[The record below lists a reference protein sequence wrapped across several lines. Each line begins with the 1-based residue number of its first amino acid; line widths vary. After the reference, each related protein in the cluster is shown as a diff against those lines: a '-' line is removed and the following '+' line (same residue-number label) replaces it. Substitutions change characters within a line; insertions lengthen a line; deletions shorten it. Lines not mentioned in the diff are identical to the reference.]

1 MASTVMN
8 SLGGAPGR
16 SSRPFLSPRRVG
28 ILLWLPLFLFL
39 GATFFAP
46 LLGMLRMSVQ
56 DTELAAAMP
65 QTVSALAQ
73 WDGQVPP
80 PDHIYEAVATDLLAA
95 RRDRSGGTIA
105 RRLNLEVA
113 GLQSVVNLTVRR
125 LPERVDHPSL
135 WRAAFSQLDTA
146 WDSPAVWHALER
158 SRGPRTDLHLL
169 SGFDLQRRD
178 DGAIH
183 RKPPTESLYVDV
195 LLRTF
200 AIALSATLICLLLA
214 LPTAALLVRVGPT
227 VRGLMMMALLLPLW
241 TSVLVRSA
249 SWLVLLQKNG
259 LVNQWLMGLGLIAEP
274 LALIYNR
281 TGVLISL
288 VHVLL
293 PYAVLPIFSSMKS
306 MSPTQMRAAS
316 SLGAGPFTAFH
327 RVYLPQILP
336 GISAGGLLVFILA
349 LGYYVTPLLLGGPSD
364 QLLPFYI
371 AFNAV
376 QTVNWGLA
384 AALGAILLAATV
396 ALYTA
401 YVRLVGVHRIGLG

>member
-1 MASTVMN
+1 MANTLTT
-8 SLGGAPGR
+8 SLTGAPSGTR
-16 SSRPFLSPRRVG
+16 PPFLSARRVG
-28 ILLWLPLFLFL
+28 VLLWLPLFLFL
-39 GATFFAP
+39 GATFFTP

-56 DTELAAAMP
+56 DTELAATMP
-65 QTVSALAQ
+65 QTMQALKS

-80 PDHIYEAVATDLLAA
+80 SDQVYEAVAQDLLAA
-95 RRDRSGGTIA
+95 RRDRTGGVIA
-105 RRLNLEVA
+105 RRLNLEDA
-113 GLQSVVNLTVRR
+113 GLLSVVNLTVRR
-125 LPERVDHPSL
+125 LPESVASATD
-135 WRAAFSQLDTA
+135 WRAAFSDVDA
-146 WDSPAVWHALER
+146 SWDAAPIWHALER
-158 SRGPRTDLHLL
+158 SRGPHTDLYLL
-169 SGFDLQRRD
+169 NGFDLKRGD

-183 RKPPTESLYVDV
+183 QRPQNESLYVDV

-214 LPTAALLVRVGPT
+214 LPTASLLMYVGPAT
-227 VRGLMMMALLLPLW
+227 RGLLMMALLLPLW

-249 SWLVLLQKNG
+249 AWLVLLQKNG
-259 LVNQWLMGLGLIAEP
+259 LVNQLLMGLGLVSEP

-306 MSPTQMRAAS
+306 LSPTQMRAAS
-316 SLGAGPFTAFH
+316 SLGASPFTAFW
-327 RVYLPQILP
+327 RIYLPQILP
-336 GISAGGLLVFILA
+336 GLSAGGLLVFILA

-396 ALYTA
+396 LLYAA